1 MPTYVKRSDGTSEP
15 ATEAVVI
22 LPDGLDVRQ
31 VVVRWNE
38 VVILDADGQE
48 SILIQRGV
56 YPGAGFSADFG
67 DHVQIA

>member
-31 VVVRWNE
+31 VVVRWN
-38 VVILDADGQE
+38 
-48 SILIQRGV
+48 
-56 YPGAGFSADFG
+56 
-67 DHVQIA
+67 